1 MWAFLAPVD
10 AERGIV
16 YLPIGSPATN
26 YYGGDRPGNN
36 AYGNSIVAVDI
47 QTGKYLW
54 HFQTVHHDI
63 WDTDMPTAG
72 ALFDFVQGGRRTPA
86 IAQVG
91 KSSYVYVLDRTTGKP
106 LIDVKETA
114 VPAGDV
120 PTEWYSPTQPIP
132 VRPRPLSRVSFDP
145 KVDLVRAEDTTPE
158 HVAACVAMMERA
170 GGYYNAG
177 AFTPFMYKA
186 LDAPPKSTIQSPG
199 GTGGVNWGGMSMDP
213 VNGVFY
219 VNAQNTT
226 LVGWTQPR
234 PLTPPSPSDRVTAGR
249 VDFAGES
256 SGSDH
261 PYDRGSVAANPK
273 ATPLGPFFTFSAPL
287 NGKTPPNASCVRPPW
302 AKLYAVNANTG
313 QIVWESTLGLNENL
327 PAGKQ
332 LAGSGGSAGPT
343 ATAGGLVFVGATND
357 GRFRAFD
364 AKTGK
369 EVWVTRTPPG
379 ANGNSPTANAN
390 PMSYQG
396 RSGKQYVAIVAGT
409 TLVAYALP

>member
-1 MWAFLAPVD
+1 
-10 AERGIV
+10 
-16 YLPIGSPATN
+16 
-26 YYGGDRPGNN
+26 
-36 AYGNSIVAVDI
+36 
-47 QTGKYLW
+47 
-54 HFQTVHHDI
+54 
-63 WDTDMPTAG
+63 MPTAG
-72 ALFDFVQGGRRTPA
+72 ALFDFVLNGKRTPA

-91 KSSYVYVLDRTTGKP
+91 KSSFVYVLDRTTGKP
-106 LIDVKETA
+106 LIEVKETP

-132 VRPRPLSRVSFDP
+132 VRPRALSRVSFDP

-158 HVAACVAMMERA
+158 HVAACVAMMEKA

-177 AFTPFMYKA
+177 PFTPFMFKA
-186 LDAPPKSTIQSPG
+186 LDAPPKSTIQTPG

-234 PLTPPSPSDRVTAGR
+234 PLAVTNPQTGEVRR

-256 SGSDH
+256 AGSDH
-261 PYDRGSVAANPK
+261 PYDRGSVPANPN
-273 ATPLGPFFTFSAPL
+273 ATALGPFFTFSAPL
-287 NGKTPPNASCVRPPW
+287 NGKTPPNAPCVRPPW
-302 AKLYAVNANTG
+302 SKLYAVNANTG
-313 QIVWESTLGLNENL
+313 QILWESTLGLNENL

-343 ATAGGLVFVGATND
+343 ATAGGLVFVGATSD

-369 EVWVTRTPPG
+369 ELWVTKTPVNPQ
-379 ANGNSPTANAN
+379 NPQGNSPAANAN
-390 PMSYQG
+390 PMSYTS
-396 RSGKQYVAIVAGT
+396 RSGKQYVAVVAGGT
-409 TLVAYALP
+409 VVTYAIP